1 MKKIFSSL
9 LILFVLSA
17 SGQNVSQFKDV
28 PASNVVNEL
37 SYING
42 NKYQKDALLFMDM
55 LASTHPYYIKAD
67 KREVLLSRLDGLLAE
82 CAVCKTDSEFVKLL
96 RAAMVEV
103 RDKHTEVIDAES
115 LPRFDKLLDEMFAS
129 MEGNLS
135 EDKAFM
141 ADLERNLDFVEQAKQ
156 RNDSRAEKS
165 RRLLLKVLLSG
176 VLVSVSIVILSLL
189 FDAVT
194 VYKCLY
200 ALTAAC
206 LSSIL
211 LLVSSYFQYWKM

>member
-1 MKKIFSSL
+1 MKTEIEEL
-9 LILFVLSA
+9 L
-17 SGQNVSQFKDV
+17 
-28 PASNVVNEL
+28 
-37 SYING
+37 
-42 NKYQKDALLFMDM
+42 
-55 LASTHPYYIKAD
+55 
-67 KREVLLSRLDGLLAE
+67 
-82 CAVCKTDSEFVKLL
+82 
-96 RAAMVEV
+96 
-103 RDKHTEVIDAES
+103 
-115 LPRFDKLLDEMFAS
+115 AS

>member
-28 PASNVVNEL
+28 PASDVVNEL

-115 LPRFDKLLDEMFAS
+115 LPRFDKLLDEMFAR

-156 RNDSRAEKS
+156 RNDSRAV
-165 RRLLLKVLLSG
+165 KVLLSG
-176 VLVSVSIVILSLL
+176 VLVSVSIVILLLL

>member
-1 MKKIFSSL
+1 MKTEIEEL
-9 LILFVLSA
+9 L
-17 SGQNVSQFKDV
+17 
-28 PASNVVNEL
+28 
-37 SYING
+37 
-42 NKYQKDALLFMDM
+42 
-55 LASTHPYYIKAD
+55 
-67 KREVLLSRLDGLLAE
+67 
-82 CAVCKTDSEFVKLL
+82 
-96 RAAMVEV
+96 
-103 RDKHTEVIDAES
+103 
-115 LPRFDKLLDEMFAS
+115 AS

-141 ADLERNLDFVEQAKQ
+141 ADFERNLDFVEQAKQ

-176 VLVSVSIVILSLL
+176 ILVSVSIVILSLL

-200 ALTAAC
+200 ALTAAI

-211 LLVSSYFQYWKM
+211 LLVSSYFQYWKL